1 MRVCVC
7 VSIVTIY
14 LKNYYI
20 YYLESLKKILKN
32 SRIIIKN
39 KFKKIKKLIEHVKKK
54 IDIYFFIVG
63 FDLNV

>member
-20 YYLESLKKILKN
+20 YNLESLKKNIEKFEN
-32 SRIIIKN
+32 NN
-39 KFKKIKKLIEHVKKK
+39 KEQI
-54 IDIYFFIVG
+54 
-63 FDLNV
+63 